1 MWDDRNYTGRGL
13 FMTTINLS
21 NTVIYFKTLDT
32 VSYDCPMSL
41 DSLTRVVRKW
51 EPARVILFVRYG
63 FNIPQNIQGVLDCEQ
78 RSTEC
83 VTL

>member
-1 MWDDRNYTGRGL
+1 
-13 FMTTINLS
+13 MTTINLS

-51 EPARVILFVRYG
+51 EPARVIIFARYG
-63 FNIPQNIQGVLDCEQ
+63 GIIPSNIKGVLN
-78 RSTEC
+78 
-83 VTL
+83 V